1 MKRTRKPPQRSE
13 PPDRLES
20 LRSEGELNLSARRA
34 AWRNDHLDAE
44 TEHWLEEDANL
55 FVHQALST
63 PCLNVLKGASG
74 SYLEDLQGNRYL
86 DFHGNSVHQV
96 GFAHPKV
103 VDAIRGQMDTLAFC
117 TRRYTNLPAI
127 ELARKLTALA
137 PGNLRKVL
145 LAPSGAVANGIALK
159 LARIATGRFKTVSMW
174 DSFHGASL
182 DTISIGGEAMFRNGI
197 GPLLPGTEHVPPPDA
212 QHCPWDC
219 AGQCSL
225 RCAEYVDYVLGK
237 EGDVGAVISETVRS
251 TPLVPPPDYWRII
264 REACDRHGALLILD
278 EIPHCLGRTGRMFAC
293 EHYDVVPDM
302 LVLGKGLGGGI
313 FPLAAL
319 VVGPE
324 LEVAPERAL
333 GHYTHEKNPVACAAA
348 LATIEVIESEN
359 LLEWARELGRE
370 SLARLHDLQREHPCI
385 GNVRGIGLL
394 LGVEIV
400 TAEGERDPDLAEAL
414 MYEALARGLS
424 FKVSMGNVL
433 TLSPALTISR
443 DEMNRALDILED
455 CLTSLA

>member
-74 SYLEDLQGNRYL
+74 PYLEDLQGNRYL

-219 AGQCSL
+219 AGQCTL
-225 RCAEYVDYVLGK
+225 RCAEYVD
-237 EGDVGAVISETVRS
+237 
-251 TPLVPPPDYWRII
+251 
-264 REACDRHGALLILD
+264 
-278 EIPHCLGRTGRMFAC
+278 
-293 EHYDVVPDM
+293 
-302 LVLGKGLGGGI
+302 
-313 FPLAAL
+313 
-319 VVGPE
+319 
-324 LEVAPERAL
+324 
-333 GHYTHEKNPVACAAA
+333 
-348 LATIEVIESEN
+348 
-359 LLEWARELGRE
+359 
-370 SLARLHDLQREHPCI
+370 
-385 GNVRGIGLL
+385 
-394 LGVEIV
+394 
-400 TAEGERDPDLAEAL
+400 
-414 MYEALARGLS
+414 
-424 FKVSMGNVL
+424 
-433 TLSPALTISR
+433 
-443 DEMNRALDILED
+443 
-455 CLTSLA
+455 